1 MHQAD
6 VRGLVHRSFSSLYTA
21 RVGGAAGLP
30 RFGVLGPLQVVDRDR
45 ERTVSGPRQRALL
58 AVLLLELGRVVSRSR
73 LIDELWGDDPP
84 PTAVNALQVHVA
96 ALRRA
101 LGGHIRTAPSGYALD
116 AAAEQLDA
124 TRFDRLLGE
133 AARVADPTRRA
144 AVLREALALWRG
156 QPFADVPR
164 TPGVAAAAARLDE
177 LRLAA
182 TEDRVDADLAGC
194 RHEELVPELRE
205 LVAAH
210 PERERLAGQ
219 LMLALHRCGR
229 GAEALDVYGA
239 LSAALD
245 RRLGVDPSDE
255 LAALERAI
263 RRADPTLAA
272 PTPASLP
279 APASRFI
286 GRRRELA
293 ETADLLGGTRLLTLV
308 GPGGCGKTRLAI
320 ELAAGVWADHPD
332 GAHFVDL
339 AQVAPRARVAD
350 AVAVALRV
358 RQRAGEPPAATLTDH
373 VRHRRL
379 LLVLDNCEHVL
390 DAAAALA
397 RDLLE
402 ASPGLRVLATSRQP
416 LGVGGETVWRVP
428 SLGLPPDAADPLAAA
443 GSDAVRLLADRAAAA
458 LPGYELAGDDAL
470 LAAAVCRRLDALPLA
485 IELVAGR
492 LPALTLGEVAAL
504 LDRRL
509 ALLAST
515 GSGRRSRHETMDA
528 AIDWSHELLEPAERV
543 LFRRLSVFA
552 GSFCLEAAEAVATG
566 PAVLPVLLRL
576 IDKSMVVTDRTGSGQ
591 TRYRL
596 LETMREYAADRL
608 DEAGEAEVVRGRH
621 ARWYQDLAEASGA
634 YPGVER
640 EAALDP
646 EAGNV
651 RAAIGWC
658 LADGRAPE
666 QALAIAAPIWWYWWI
681 RGASEEGRDWL
692 LRCLDAAD
700 PSPTPARA
708 LGLRAAAALARATG
722 DYAEAVRLGEECLAA
737 SRALD
742 DHLGLAAAF
751 NGLCIT
757 EAHRGEYEVA
767 LRHADASLEQAR
779 AAGSRPGEANSLN
792 NRGTVLRCLGRLAE
806 SEEATL
812 AALRGFREAG
822 NRRSEGAAL
831 NNLALVALRSGDLA
845 RAWEWSLE
853 SLALYRALR
862 FAEGQL
868 DAIRVLA
875 AVEVARGRA
884 ADGLL
889 LHSVADRERDRLGTA
904 ALTVEEAALRE
915 SVLGAAGEALGE
927 GRSDVLA
934 RADRTG
940 LDAVIAEL
948 LHEGRLSATP

>member
-1 MHQAD
+1 
-6 VRGLVHRSFSSLYTA
+6 V
-21 RVGGAAGLP
+21 AGNP
-30 RFGVLGPLQVVDRDR
+30 RFGVLGPLQVVGRDGDLPLG
-45 ERTVSGPRQRALL
+45 GPRQRTLL
-58 AVLLLELGRVVSRSR
+58 SVLLLESGRAVSRSR

-84 PTAVNALQVHVA
+84 PTAVNTLQVHTA

-101 LGGHIRTAPSGYALD
+101 LGGHIRTVGSGYALD
-116 AAAEQLDA
+116 AAPEQVDA
-124 TRFDRLLGE
+124 ARFDELLGS
-133 AARVADPTRRA
+133 AALVPDPARRA

-164 TPGVAAAAARLDE
+164 TPAIAAAAARLE
-177 LRLAA
+177 EQRLAA
-182 TEDRVDADLAGC
+182 TEERVEADLAGG
-194 RHEELVPELRE
+194 RHEDLVAELRE

-229 GAEALDVYGA
+229 GAEALDVYAA
-239 LSAALD
+239 LSSALD

-255 LAALERAI
+255 LAALERAV

-293 ETADLLGGTRLLTLV
+293 ETADLLGRTRLLTLV
-308 GPGGCGKTRLAI
+308 GPGGCGKTRLAV

-332 GAHFVDL
+332 GAHFADL
-339 AQVAPRARVAD
+339 AQVADGASVTA
-350 AVAVALRV
+350 AVASALRV
-358 RQRAGEPPAATLTDH
+358 RQRAGEPVAATLAEH

-390 DAAAALA
+390 ATAAELA
-397 RDLLE
+397 GDLLE

-416 LGVGGETVWRVP
+416 LGLPGETVWRVP
-428 SLGLPPDAADPLAAA
+428 SLGLPPDDADPHAA
-443 GSDAVRLLADRAAAA
+443 GSDAVRLLADRAASA
-458 LPGYELAGDDAL
+458 LPGHELGDAP

-492 LPALTLGEVAAL
+492 LSALTLAEVAAH

-509 ALLAST
+509 ALLAAP
-515 GSGRRSRHETMDA
+515 GSGRRHRHETMDA
-528 AIDWSHELLEPAERV
+528 AIDWSHALLDQDERV
-543 LFRRLSVFA
+543 LFRRLSVFV
-552 GSFCLEAAEAVATG
+552 GSFCLEAAEAVAGDAMT
-566 PAVLPVLLRL
+566 LPVLLRL
-576 IDKSMVVTDRTGSGQ
+576 VDKSMVVAERSGAGA

-596 LETMREYAADRL
+596 LETIRDYAADRL
-608 DEAGEAEVVRGRH
+608 DEAGEAAGARARH

-646 EAGNV
+646 EAGNI
-651 RAAIGWC
+651 RAALAWC
-658 LADGRAPE
+658 LAEGRAPE
-666 QALAIAAPIWWYWWI
+666 QALAIAAPIWWYWWL

-692 LRCLDAAD
+692 LRCLAAVD

-722 DYAEAVRLGEECLAA
+722 DHAEGVRLGEECLAA

-742 DHLGLAAAF
+742 DRLGLAAAF

-757 EAHRGEYEVA
+757 ESHRGNYEVA
-767 LRHADASLEQAR
+767 LCHADASLAQAR
-779 AAGSRPGEANSLN
+779 AAGSRAGEATSLN

-806 SEEATL
+806 AEEATR
-812 AALRGFREAG
+812 AALRGFRETG

-831 NNLALVALRSGDLA
+831 NNLGMVARLAGDLVRA
-845 RAWEWSLE
+845 REWSLE
-853 SLALYRALR
+853 SLAVYRSLR

-868 DAIRVLA
+868 DALRLLA
-875 AVEVARGRA
+875 ALEQAAGRPA
-884 ADGLL
+884 SGLL
-889 LHSVADRERDRLGTA
+889 LQSVADREADRLGTA
-904 ALTVEEAALRE
+904 ALTREEAGLRE
-915 SVLGAAGEALGE
+915 AVLRACAEALGE
-927 GRSDVLA
+927 SERAGVLA
-934 RADRTG
+934 RARRTG
-940 LDAVIAEL
+940 LDAVVAEL
-948 LHEGRLSATP
+948 SSTS